1 MLIVIHVCCFPF
13 YRLCMPFYRLC
24 LLSAVGWG
32 KLFILVCAGK
42 PYSFQQE
49 KVLAIHPRH
58 PRHPCHPGLT
68 TNASSHCSRDIAP
81 PPCMR
86 SKIKLHGAL
95 APQLSLICTHPN
107 ITHLIF
113 SSRRTSIDSTR
124 SRIVIPTGDLYRA
137 SCRYLG

>member
-1 MLIVIHVCCFPF
+1 MFVVSHSIVFACHSIVSVS
-13 YRLCMPFYRLC
+13 C
-24 LLSAVGWG
+24 LLLVGANF
-32 KLFILVCAGK
+32 L
-42 PYSFQQE
+42 YSSVRGNPTHFS
-49 KVLAIHPRH
+49 KKRSSPSIHAIHPRH
-58 PRHPCHPGLT
+58 PRHPCHPWLT